1 MLFSISEQ
9 GPVSLRKNGAECL
22 WRAPRPA
29 FWRASTDNDRGCS
42 FPQRAAVWMGA
53 DVFVQRMGFTVQ
65 EKSAQCVRVQYRF
78 GVPGVPGAQVEM
90 IYTVEAQGAL
100 RLDAVYHGVP
110 GAPELPCF
118 GIKFETAAPV
128 VRTRWTGL
136 SGETYPDRCKG
147 GVFGCHEEPPHIE
160 PALVPQDCGLHM
172 DTQQVNLQLADG
184 KTLTLESTG
193 EAFAFSALPNTAQ
206 QIEAAQHPCEL
217 PETGRTCVT
226 VLGAARGVG
235 GIDSWGTDVE
245 APYHVNGEQQH
256 SVSLRIL
263 L

>member
-1 MLFSISEQ
+1 MSFAILLQQDPQADAVLLFA
-9 GPVSLRKNGAECL
+9 VDMVWCL
-22 WRAPRPA
+22 HIGTPA
-29 FWRASTDNDRGCS
+29 VN
-42 FPQRAAVWMGA
+42 AAVWMGA

-184 KTLTLESTG
+184 
-193 EAFAFSALPNTAQ
+193 
-206 QIEAAQHPCEL
+206 
-217 PETGRTCVT
+217 
-226 VLGAARGVG
+226 
-235 GIDSWGTDVE
+235 
-245 APYHVNGEQQH
+245 
-256 SVSLRIL
+256 
-263 L
+263 